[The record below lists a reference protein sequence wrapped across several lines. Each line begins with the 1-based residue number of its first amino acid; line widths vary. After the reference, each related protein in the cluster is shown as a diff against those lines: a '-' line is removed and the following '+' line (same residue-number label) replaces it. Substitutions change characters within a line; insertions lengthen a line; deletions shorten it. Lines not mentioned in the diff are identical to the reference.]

1 MKEEEMMEIADLI
14 DKVLSRGGDPSVL
27 AEVRAEVKRFTAHFP
42 LPG

>member
-14 DKVLSRGGDPSVL
+14 DEALRSSGDESMLTRVRQKVRGLTGQY
-27 AEVRAEVKRFTAHFP
+27 P